1 MLITQVRNFPLAYH
15 VLKTVKN
22 PRLPCYYFNPNAG
35 EELHDYVEAFCDNM
49 DSSVTLPD
57 IGTWVA
63 VRVTAIFNPGHFWV
77 QFPYGTEP
85 IEKRIMAGMFLVL
98 LSMLWVILSW
108 SILVPYVLDAYA
120 VLWRAGITKSFCYP
134 LLYDIN

>member
-1 MLITQVRNFPLAYH
+1 MKCGYENFPSNIYQFDFWIDRGNFRVTFVFSLILIDAHYTGSKFSPRISR
-15 VLKTVKN
+15 VKSCKN

-49 DSSVTLPD
+49 DSSVMLPD

-63 VRVTAIFNPGHFWV
+63 VRVKAIFNPGHFWV

-98 LSMLWVILSW
+98 LSML
-108 SILVPYVLDAYA
+108 
-120 VLWRAGITKSFCYP
+120 
-134 LLYDIN
+134 

>member
-1 MLITQVRNFPLAYH
+1 MKCGYENFPSNISHFDFWIDRGNFRVTIVFSLIGVSLMLITQVRNFPLAYH
-15 VLKTVKN
+15 VLKTVEI
-22 PRLPCYYFNPNAG
+22 LDCLVINPNAG

-98 LSMLWVILSW
+98 LSML
-108 SILVPYVLDAYA
+108 
-120 VLWRAGITKSFCYP
+120 
-134 LLYDIN
+134 

>member
-1 MLITQVRNFPLAYH
+1 MKCGYENFPSNIYQFDFWIDRGNFRVTFVFSLIGVSLMLITQVRNFPLAYH
-15 VLKTVKN
+15 VLKTIKN

-98 LSMLWVILSW
+98 LSML
-108 SILVPYVLDAYA
+108 
-120 VLWRAGITKSFCYP
+120 
-134 LLYDIN
+134 